1 MAERI
6 YTRVENG
13 GLEELVE
20 EPFATEDELQSLIA
34 KHPELLDGEQM
45 RPGDPRRWILI
56 TREKGI
62 AETSDAGAR
71 WAVDHLIVDQDAV
84 PTLIE
89 VKRGSNPEIRRKI
102 VGQMLEYAAHAADTW
117 TSDEIRRTF
126 ERSVEAQNRGPDEVL
141 GRLLG
146 ADGEPD
152 SNGFWENVATNLA
165 AKRLRLLFIAD
176 SIPDPLERVVE
187 FLNEQMPRIEVLAV
201 EIKQFRGKSAQT
213 LVPRVLG
220 RVAGP
225 SIHRGS
231 ARRQRLTRES
241 FLSKFESRVARN
253 AAARIL
259 DVAQESGAILAWGP
273 QGLSIRMRCSVW
285 QHPVSVAWLFPPG
298 VSGWMG
304 LRNIS
309 FGSGIDEEDL
319 PQELRTL
326 LEQWVGHFSAD
337 DFARNS
343 SPKGMTTWSVDY
355 EAAARR
361 IETLERRL
369 AKVLSELKSL

>member
-126 ERSVEAQNRGPDEVL
+126 ESSVEAQNRGPDEVL

-152 SNGFWENVATNLA
+152 PDEFWETLATNLA

-187 FLNEQMPRIEVLAV
+187 FLNEQMPRIEVLAL
-201 EIKQFRGKSAQT
+201 EIKQFRGKAAQT

-220 RVAGP
+220 RIAGP
-225 SIHRGS
+225 SIHRAS

-241 FLSKFESRVARN
+241 FLERFEDGVAQCV
-253 AAARIL
+253 AARIL
-259 DVAQESGAILAWGP
+259 DVAQESGAKLDWGTKGP
-273 QGLSIRMRCSVW
+273 SIRMRCSVW
-285 QHPVSVAWLFPPG
+285 KNLVSVAWIYPPG
-298 VSGWMG
+298 ISGWMG
-304 LRNIS
+304 LTNFS
-309 FGSGIDEEDL
+309 FGSGIDEEGL
-319 PQELRTL
+319 PRELRTL
-326 LEQWVGHFSAD
+326 LERWAGQFSAD